1 LAIGSSHRVPVD
13 RRGPGSLSPVLL
25 GVVSDIHCN
34 IGALDAALAAMGDR
48 VDDVLV
54 AGDAVYEYRLSN
66 EVVERVREIGA
77 RYVLGNHELVLL
89 SPAGAAARARP
100 EVRASN
106 LDFLAGVPTRLE
118 LTLGGRRLLMV
129 HGSPWAPHNDYLYE
143 SSPGWARCEEDDLAD
158 ILVVGH
164 THVPM
169 AVRKG
174 RTLVVNPGSVSEP
187 RGPSP
192 DRRGSYAIVD
202 TDAVEAWIEYL
213 E

>member
-1 LAIGSSHRVPVD
+1 
-13 RRGPGSLSPVLL
+13 VLL

-34 IGALDAALAAMGDR
+34 IDAFDAALAAMADR

-77 RYVLGNHELVLL
+77 PYVLGNHELVLL
-89 SPAGAAARARP
+89 SPAGGPARARP

-106 LDFLAGVPTRLE
+106 LDFLASVPTRLE
-118 LTLGGRRLLMV
+118 LTIGGRRLLMV
-129 HGSPWAPHNDYLYE
+129 HGSPWEPYNDYLYE
-143 SSPGWARCEEDDLAD
+143 SSPGWARCEDDDLGD

-187 RGPSP
+187 RGPDP
-192 DRRGSYAIVD
+192 DRRGSYAIID
-202 TDAVEAWIEYL
+202 TDTVEAWIEYVG
-213 E
+213 

>member
-1 LAIGSSHRVPVD
+1 MR
-13 RRGPGSLSPVLL
+13 L

-48 VDDVLV
+48 VDEVLV

-66 EVVERVREIGA
+66 DVVERLREIGA
-77 RYVLGNHELVLL
+77 PYVLGNHEMVLL
-89 SPAGAAARARP
+89 SPAGAPARARP

-106 LDFLAGVPTRLE
+106 LEFLATVPTRLE
-118 LTLGGRRLLMV
+118 LTFGGTRLLMV
-129 HGSPWAPHNDYLYE
+129 HGSPWEPYNDYLYE
-143 SSPGWARCEEDDLAD
+143 TSPGWARCEEEDLAD

-169 AVRKG
+169 AARKG

-187 RGPSP
+187 RGPDP
-192 DRRGSYAIVD
+192 DRRGSYAIID
-202 TDAVEAWIEYL
+202 TDAVEAWIEL
-213 E
+213 LD

>member
-1 LAIGSSHRVPVD
+1 M
-13 RRGPGSLSPVLL
+13 LL

-34 IGALDAALAAMGDR
+34 IEALDAALAAMGDR

-77 RYVLGNHELVLL
+77 PYVLGNHELVLL
-89 SPAGAAARARP
+89 SPAGAPARARP

-106 LDFLAGVPTRLE
+106 LDFLATVPTRLE
-118 LTLGGRRLLMV
+118 LTIGGRRLLMV
-129 HGSPWAPHNDYLYE
+129 HGSPWEPYNDYLYE
-143 SSPGWARCEEDDLAD
+143 SSPGWARCDDDDLGD
-158 ILVVGH
+158 ILVLGH

-169 AVRKG
+169 AARKG

-187 RGPSP
+187 RGPDP

-202 TDAVEAWIEYL
+202 TDALEAWVEYVG
-213 E
+213 

>member
-1 LAIGSSHRVPVD
+1 VR
-13 RRGPGSLSPVLL
+13 L

-48 VDDVLV
+48 VDEVLV

-66 EVVERVREIGA
+66 DVVERLRDIGA
-77 RYVLGNHELVLL
+77 PYVLGNHEMVLL
-89 SPAGAAARARP
+89 SPAGAPARARP

-106 LDFLAGVPTRLE
+106 LEFLATVPTRLE
-118 LTLGGRRLLMV
+118 LTFGGTRLLMV
-129 HGSPWAPHNDYLYE
+129 HGSPWEPYNDYLYE
-143 SSPGWARCEEDDLAD
+143 TSPGWARCEEEDLAD

-169 AVRKG
+169 AARKG

-187 RGPSP
+187 RGPDP
-192 DRRGSYAIVD
+192 DRRGSYAIID
-202 TDAVEAWIEYL
+202 TDAVEAWIEL
-213 E
+213 LD

>member
-1 LAIGSSHRVPVD
+1 VR
-13 RRGPGSLSPVLL
+13 L

-48 VDDVLV
+48 VDEVLV

-66 EVVERVREIGA
+66 DVVERLREIGA
-77 RYVLGNHELVLL
+77 PYVLGNHEMVLL
-89 SPAGAAARARP
+89 SPAGAPARARP

-106 LDFLAGVPTRLE
+106 LEFLATVPTRLE
-118 LTLGGRRLLMV
+118 LTFGGTRLLMV
-129 HGSPWAPHNDYLYE
+129 HGSPWEPYNDYLYE
-143 SSPGWARCEEDDLAD
+143 TSPGWARCEEEDLAD

-169 AVRKG
+169 AARKG

-187 RGPSP
+187 RGPDP
-192 DRRGSYAIVD
+192 DRRGSYAIID
-202 TDAVEAWIEYL
+202 TDAVEAWIEL
-213 E
+213 LD